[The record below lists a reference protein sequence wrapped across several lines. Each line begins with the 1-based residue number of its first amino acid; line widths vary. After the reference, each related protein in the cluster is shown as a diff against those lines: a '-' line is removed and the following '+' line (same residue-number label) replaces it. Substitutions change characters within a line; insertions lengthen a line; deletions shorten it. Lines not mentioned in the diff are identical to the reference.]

1 MVYIA
6 AKELVDR
13 YGALIAQIVSDPGKP
28 SASPATSPLV
38 KRALADATAE
48 VDSYLQGRF
57 ILPLPF
63 VPPVIAQITADIAMY
78 RLLVIRPDQTVED
91 ARQRYEDAVKR
102 LELIRKGQL
111 DLGLPLAG
119 APGTHGAVEITS
131 SRRMFSR
138 KSLREA

>member
-1 MVYIA
+1 MGYIT

-13 YGALIAQIVSDPGKP
+13 YGATLAQILHGTNKSEN
-28 SASPATSPLV
+28 PATNPLV
-38 KRALADATAE
+38 KRALADAAAE

-57 ILPLPF
+57 KLPLPF
-63 VPPVIAQITADIAMY
+63 VPPVIAQVTADIAMY

-102 LELIRKGQL
+102 LEQIRKGQL
-111 DLGLPLAG
+111 DLGLPLSES
-119 APGTHGAVEITS
+119 PEIHGSVQITS
-131 SRRMFSR
+131 SKRLFNR